1 MRIHAVQVLRNR
13 CGGPVQQH
21 GSGTASRRRGRIL
34 SACAC
39 ACQKFVKSRGFFLH
53 SYTLVVHFPTGMP
66 VYGHFRQ
73 GRIAQTK
80 TPPLGGG
87 VCRDGRCRPVQCQ
100 ILARASSS
108 ASVISPCGY
117 RPSSRRRRS
126 VVLTLMPP
134 GCFNHCA
141 SVFSESCLTFRRNSA
156 ISPAAFIS
164 TRNPQAVS
172 GQFT

>member
-1 MRIHAVQVLRNR
+1 MQR
-13 CGGPVQQH
+13 
-21 GSGTASRRRGRIL
+21 
-34 SACAC
+34 ACATAR
-39 ACQKFVKSRGFFLH
+39 ACNSQQAQGANPIRLRLRMSKNREKQRI
-53 SYTLVVHFPTGMP
+53 FPTL
-66 VYGHFRQ
+66 GHPCGAFPYRTA
-73 GRIAQTK
+73 RLWAFSPSPPAQIK

-87 VCRDGRCRPVQCQ
+87 VCRHGRFRPVQCQ

-117 RPSSRRRRS
+117 RPSSRRRGS

-141 SVFSESCLTFRRNSA
+141 SVFSESCWTFRRNSA
-156 ISPAAFIS
+156 LSPAAFVS